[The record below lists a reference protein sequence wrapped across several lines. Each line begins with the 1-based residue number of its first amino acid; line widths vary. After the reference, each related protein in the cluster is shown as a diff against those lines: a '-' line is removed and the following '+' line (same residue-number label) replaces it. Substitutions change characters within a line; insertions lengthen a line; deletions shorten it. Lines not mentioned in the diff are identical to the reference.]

1 MRRNG
6 PGGLGFKSVLAL
18 AALTLIST
26 ACSEVRFL
34 TQAAKT
40 AGGPP
45 PAPAEIATAEL
56 GAYKVGNPYQI
67 DGTWYYPQTDF
78 QYDETGV
85 ASWYGPQFHG
95 KATANGAVFD
105 MNRVTAAHRTLPL
118 PSYVRVT
125 NLDNGRSLEVL
136 VNDRGPF
143 AKNRIIDL
151 SRRSAQ
157 LLGFENKGTAL
168 VRVEVLADR
177 SRRAQAVAQGLEPD
191 SGTGTGVAE
200 ALPDSAPVV
209 SVASISAP
217 SGTSSGTASPSG
229 SIQRPIPANPTE
241 AEIVAEA
248 NAGEPKVEMRPV
260 VGTPSIFV
268 QAGAFS
274 RYDNAQR
281 SKALLQSVGPVELSQ
296 VQTSASPLFR
306 VRVGPVASVQDAD
319 ALLAAISNAG
329 FPDARIVVID

>member
-1 MRRNG
+1 MRRKG
-6 PGGLGFKSVLAL
+6 PGGLGLKSVLAL
-18 AALTLIST
+18 AALTLVST

-40 AGGPP
+40 AGGP
-45 PAPAEIATAEL
+45 APAQSDIAASEL
-56 GAYKVGNPYQI
+56 GVYKVGSPYQI

-177 SRRAQAVAQGLEPD
+177 SRRAQAVAQGLSPD
-191 SGTGTGVAE
+191 SATGSGVAE
-200 ALPDSAPVV
+200 AAPESAPVV

-217 SGTSSGTASPSG
+217 SGQASSSGA
-229 SIQRPIPANPTE
+229 IQRPVPERQTAAEVIEE
-241 AEIVAEA
+241 ARPD
-248 NAGEPKVEMRPV
+248 EPKVEVLPV
-260 VGTPSIFV
+260 AGSPSIFI

-296 VQTSASPLFR
+296 VQTSTSPLFR

-329 FPDARIVVID
+329 FPDARIVVTD

>member
-1 MRRNG
+1 MREG
-6 PGGLGFKSVLAL
+6 KPGGLGLKGVLTL
-18 AALTLIST
+18 AALAMMST

-45 PAPAEIATAEL
+45 AGPAEVATAEL

-67 DGTWYYPQTDF
+67 GGTWYYPQTDF

-105 MNRVTAAHRTLPL
+105 MNKVTAAHRTLPL

-157 LLGFENKGTAL
+157 LLGFETKGTAL

-177 SRRAQAVAQGLEPD
+177 SRKAQAVAQGLEPD
-191 SGTGTGVAE
+191 TGTGSAVAE
-200 ALPDSAPVV
+200 ATPESAPVV
-209 SVASISAP
+209 SVASISSP
-217 SGTSSGTASPSG
+217 SGTPPGQASSSGA
-229 SIQRPIPANPTE
+229 IQRPVPDRPTE
-241 AEIVAEA
+241 PEVVEEA
-248 NAGEPKVEMRPV
+248 LPGEPRVEVRPV
-260 VGTPSIFV
+260 AGAPSLFV

-274 RYDNAQR
+274 RFDNAQR
-281 SKALLQSVGPVELSQ
+281 TKALLQSVGPVELSQ

-306 VRVGPVASVQDAD
+306 VRVGPVASVEDAD
-319 ALLAAISNAG
+319 ALLAAISDAG

>member
-1 MRRNG
+1 MRRKG
-6 PGGLGFKSVLAL
+6 PGGLGLKSVLAL
-18 AALTLIST
+18 SALTLIST

-40 AGGPP
+40 ASGPG
-45 PAPAEIATAEL
+45 PAQSEMAASEL
-56 GAYKVGNPYQI
+56 GVYKVGSPYQI
-67 DGTWYYPQTDF
+67 DGTWYYPQTDL

-95 KATANGAVFD
+95 KATANGAEFD
-105 MNRVTAAHRTLPL
+105 MNKVTAAHRTLPL

-177 SRRAQAVAQGLEPD
+177 SRRAQAVAQGLSPD
-191 SGTGTGVAE
+191 SATGSGVAE
-200 ALPDSAPVV
+200 AAPESAPVV

-217 SGTSSGTASPSG
+217 SGQASSSGT
-229 SIQRPIPANPTE
+229 IRRPVPERQTAPEVIEE
-241 AEIVAEA
+241 ARP
-248 NAGEPKVEMRPV
+248 GEPKVEVLPV
-260 VGTPSIFV
+260 AGSPSIFV

-296 VQTSASPLFR
+296 VQTSTSPLFR

-329 FPDARIVVID
+329 FPDARIVVTD